1 MTGWV
6 EQQSKYMNINV
17 KNLSKKFNNYSAV
30 NNINF
35 FLDKNKTLGLLGPN
49 GCGKTTSIGMML
61 GLITPSS
68 GEVLINN
75 QNVNSAS
82 RNDLLSKM
90 NFASPYIELPK
101 KLTVKQN
108 LEIYGRLYGVKN
120 LKDRISEISEDLD
133 LINFLN
139 KKTGELSSGQKN
151 RVSLAKSLINKP
163 EVLFLD
169 EPTAS
174 LDPDIGDFV
183 RNYIEAY
190 KTKNNITILLASH
203 NMKEVERLCD
213 TVIMMKKGEIVDRGT
228 CKDLIS
234 KHGRD
239 NLEDTFLKIARSND
253 GLV

>member
-1 MTGWV
+1 MDIKV
-6 EQQSKYMNINV
+6 R
-17 KNLSKKFNNYSAV
+17 NLTKKFKNYLAV

-35 FLDKNKTLGLLGPN
+35 TLEKNKTLGLLGPN

-75 QNVNSAS
+75 QNVNSAN

-101 KLTVKQN
+101 KLTVRQN
-108 LEIYGRLYGVKN
+108 LEVYGRLYGIKDLKN
-120 LKDRISEISEDLD
+120 RIEEISNDLN
-133 LINFLN
+133 LNNFLI

-163 EVLFLD
+163 DVLFLD

-183 RNYIEAY
+183 RQYIETY
-190 KTKNNITILLASH
+190 KSKNKITILLASH

-213 TVIMMKKGEIVDRGT
+213 TVIMMKEGQIVDNGT
-228 CKDLIS
+228 CQELIK

-239 NLEDTFLKIARSND
+239 NLEDTFLQIARSKNE
-253 GLV
+253 LA

>member
-1 MTGWV
+1 MDIKV
-6 EQQSKYMNINV
+6 Q
-17 KNLSKKFNNYSAV
+17 NLTKKFNSYLAV

-35 FLDKNKTLGLLGPN
+35 TIKKGETLGLLGPN

-61 GLITPSS
+61 GLITPTS

-75 QNVNSAS
+75 KNVNSAN

-101 KLTVKQN
+101 KLTVQEN
-108 LEIYGRLYGVKN
+108 LEVYGRLYGVESIKN
-120 LKDRISEISEDLD
+120 RIAEISENLN
-133 LINFLN
+133 LNKFLN

-163 EVLFLD
+163 DVLFLD

-183 RNYIEAY
+183 RQYIEIY
-190 KTKNNITILLASH
+190 KSKNPITILLASH
-203 NMKEVERLCD
+203 NMREVERLCD
-213 TVIMMKKGEIVDRGT
+213 TVVMMKEGRIVDSGT
-228 CKDLIS
+228 CKELVNR
-234 KHGRD
+234 HGRD
-239 NLEDTFLKIARSND
+239 NLEDTFLQIARSKNE
-253 GLV
+253 LA

>member
-1 MTGWV
+1 
-6 EQQSKYMNINV
+6 MNIKV
-17 KNLSKKFNNYSAV
+17 QNLTKKFNNYLAV
-30 NNINF
+30 NNISF
-35 FLDKNKTLGLLGPN
+35 TLERGKTLGLLGPN

-68 GEVLINN
+68 GEVLINDK
-75 QNVNSAS
+75 NVNSAS

-101 KLTVKQN
+101 KLTVRQN
-108 LEIYGRLYGVKN
+108 LEVYGRLYGIKDLKN
-120 LKDRISEISEDLD
+120 IIAQISDDLN
-133 LINFLN
+133 LNNFLN

-183 RNYIEAY
+183 RQYIETY
-190 KTKNNITILLASH
+190 KSKNKVTILLASH

-213 TVIMMKKGEIVDRGT
+213 SVVMMKEGQIVDRGT
-228 CKDLIS
+228 CKELIE

-239 NLEDTFLKIARSND
+239 NLEDTFLQIARSKK
-253 GLV
+253 

>member
-1 MTGWV
+1 
-6 EQQSKYMNINV
+6 MNIEV
-17 KNLSKKFNNYSAV
+17 KNLTKKFKNFTAV

-35 FLDKNKTLGLLGPN
+35 SLEKNKTLGLLGPN
-49 GCGKTTSIGMML
+49 GCGKTTSIGMIL
-61 GLITPSS
+61 GLITPTD
-68 GEVLINN
+68 GEVLIDN
-75 QNVNSAS
+75 QNIDNSD

-101 KLTVKQN
+101 KLTVIQN
-108 LEIYGRLYGVKN
+108 LEVYGRLYGVKN
-120 LKDRISEISEDLD
+120 LKERIEEISEELN
-133 LINFLN
+133 LNNFLY

-163 EVLFLD
+163 EVLLLD

-183 RNYIEAY
+183 RNYIEVY
-190 KTKNNITILLASH
+190 KTKNEITILLASH

-213 TVIMMKKGEIVDRGT
+213 SVIMMKEGQIVDRGT

-234 KHGRD
+234 RHGRD
-239 NLEDTFLKIARSND
+239 NLEDTFLKIARSNNE
-253 GLV
+253 VA

>member
-1 MTGWV
+1 
-6 EQQSKYMNINV
+6 MNINV
-17 KNLSKKFNNYSAV
+17 KNLSKKFNNYFAV

-35 FLDKNKTLGLLGPN
+35 TLDKNKTLGLLGPN

-68 GEVLINN
+68 GEVLING
-75 QNVNSAS
+75 QNVNTVN
-82 RNDLLSKM
+82 RDDLLSKM

-101 KLTVKQN
+101 KLTVRQN
-108 LEIYGRLYGVKN
+108 LEVYGRLYGVKD
-120 LKDRISEISEDLD
+120 LKNRISEISEDLD
-133 LINFLN
+133 LNDFLA

-190 KTKNNITILLASH
+190 KSKNNITILLASH

-213 TVIMMKKGEIVDRGT
+213 TVIMMKKGAIVDRGT
-228 CKDLIS
+228 CKDLIN

-239 NLEDTFLKIARSND
+239 SLEDTFLKIARSSNE
-253 GLV
+253 VA

>member
-1 MTGWV
+1 MKL
-6 EQQSKYMNINV
+6 EIR
-17 KNLSKKFNNYSAV
+17 NLFKKFDSTTAV
-30 NNINF
+30 NNISF
-35 FLDKNKTLGLLGPN
+35 EIKKNKTLGLLGPN

-68 GEVLINN
+68 GEILINGICLESKN
-75 QNVNSAS
+75 
-82 RNDLLSKM
+82 RIKLLSEM

-108 LEIYGRLYGVKN
+108 LEIYARLYGVEN
-120 LKDRISEISEDLD
+120 ISDRISEMVENLSLE
-133 LINFLN
+133 NFLN

-163 EVLFLD
+163 KLLFLD

-183 RNYIEAY
+183 REFLEKY
-190 KTKNNITILLASH
+190 KKNNELTILLASH

-213 TVIMMKKGEIVDRGT
+213 SVVMMKKGKIVDKGT
-228 CKDLIS
+228 CREIIV
-234 KHGRD
+234 KHGRK
-239 NLEDTFLKIARSND
+239 NLEDAFLKIARSNNE
-253 GLV
+253 LE